1 MRFSAEEIRSI
12 SELSG
17 HRPDVLEKVVHLL
30 HLLNALNTHPFLKGK
45 WVLKGG
51 TALNVFALDLPRLS
65 VDIDINYIGALDR
78 EEMLAERPKIEQA
91 MQAVFSREGYTVRRI
106 PDEHAGGKWRLRYV
120 SYTGQ
125 GANLEVD
132 LNMMLRQPLWDIHHS
147 DSRPLGPHIA
157 SGIPILDIHEL
168 TAGKLAALMAR
179 GQARDIFDCYQL
191 FKRDD
196 LNSSKLRLGFVI
208 YGAMNRK
215 DWRTINI
222 DDIGFDTGDIN
233 SQLIPTLDDEV
244 TKDIG
249 TPGEYGNSLV
259 NDCKRGMNS
268 LLPFNKSEQEFL
280 DLILDQGKIDGSIL
294 TSDPVLRQRIE
305 SHPSLH
311 WKAFNV
317 MKHKGM

>member
-1 MRFSAEEIRSI
+1 MKFSAEEITSI
-12 SELSG
+12 SESRG

-45 WVLKGG
+45 WALKGG
-51 TALNVFALDLPRLS
+51 TALNVFALNLPRLS

-91 MQAVFSREGYTVRRI
+91 MQAVFSREGYTVSRI
-106 PDEHAGGKWRLRYV
+106 PDEHAGGKWRLRYD

-147 DSRPLGPHIA
+147 DSRPLGSHIA

-168 TAGKLAALMAR
+168 TAGKLAALMSR
-179 GQARDIFDCYQL
+179 GQARDIFDCSQL
-191 FKRDD
+191 FKRED
-196 LNSSKLRLGFVI
+196 LNSSKLRLRFVI

-233 SQLIPTLDDEV
+233 SQLIPTLGNEV

-249 TPGEYGNSLV
+249 TPREYGNSLV
-259 NDCKRGMNS
+259 DDCKRGMNS
-268 LLPFNKSEQEFL
+268 LLPFSKSEQEFL
-280 DLILDQGKIDGSIL
+280 NLILDQGKIDSSIL

-311 WKAFNV
+311 WKALNV
-317 MKHKGM
+317 IKHKGI

>member
-147 DSRPLGPHIA
+147 DSRPLGSHIA
-157 SGIPILDIHEL
+157 SEIPILDIHEL

-233 SQLIPTLDDEV
+233 SQLIPTLGDEV
-244 TKDIG
+244 TKAIG
-249 TPGEYGNSLV
+249 TPREYGNSLV
-259 NDCKRGMNS
+259 DDCKRGMDS
-268 LLPFNKSEQEFL
+268 LLPFSKSEQEFL

-305 SHPSLH
+305 SQPSLH

-317 MKHKGM
+317 RKHKGI